1 MPDVLA
7 LRLSGPLQSWG
18 AATRHNTRGTL
29 THPTKS
35 GVIGLC
41 AAALGRPRGAD
52 LSDLAALRFGVRVDQ
67 PGTLLTDFHTM
78 SAASHGP
85 LEPKAQKLP
94 TADGGRLKPGEGK
107 ISRRYYL
114 QDAVFVAAFAGE
126 GEEERA
132 LLREVE
138 AALRRPRYPLFLGRR
153 SCPPDRPVLIGL
165 LNETRLLDALASGI
179 EWQSW
184 RRRRDENAMPR
195 EPLAIV
201 VDAAADHPIE
211 GVRAEREHEELLP
224 DQPEG
229 GRASNPTFSQ
239 RLVRHRHAALSFTAE
254 QSDALFDGDDAMS
267 LLDRAEG

>member
-1 MPDVLA
+1 MLA
-7 LRLSGPLQSWG
+7 LRLSGALQSWG

-35 GVIGLC
+35 GVIGMC

-67 PGTLLTDFHTM
+67 PGTLLMDFHTM

-85 LEPKAQKLP
+85 LEPKAQQLP
-94 TADGGRLKPGEGK
+94 TADGGRLKRGEGK
-107 ISRRYYL
+107 VSRRCYL
-114 QDAVFVAAFAGE
+114 QDAVFVAAFEGE
-126 GEEERA
+126 GEGERA
-132 LLREVE
+132 LLRDIE

-165 LNETRLLDALASGI
+165 LAEMRLLDALSSGI
-179 EWQSW
+179 GWQSW
-184 RRRRDENAMPR
+184 RRTRDENAMPR

-201 VDAAADHPIE
+201 IDAAADRPIE
-211 GVRAEREHEELLP
+211 GAPEEREHEELLP
-224 DQPEG
+224 DQPDG

-239 RLVRHRHAALSFTAE
+239 RLVKHRHSGLSSNGEQAE
-254 QSDALFDGDDAMS
+254 VLFDGDDAMS
-267 LLDRAEG
+267 LLDGAEG